1 MVNAELDHIV
11 IVAPTLT
18 AGGDF
23 VARMLGVRT
32 IPGGEHALMG
42 THNLLL
48 RLGDATYLEVIAIN
62 PAATAPGRA
71 RWFGLDWLSADAEP
85 RLATWVAR
93 TSDIERVSASALT
106 PIGGIE
112 TMRRGSLQWRITIP
126 ADGGL
131 VHGGLVPA
139 LIQWHSP
146 VHPAADMPDSGCSLE
161 ALEAYTSNPG
171 LLRDQL
177 VSLAL
182 GDAVAISPCRAMDP
196 PRLVAHINTPA
207 GKRLLA
213 A

>member
-1 MVNAELDHIV
+1 MIRAELDHIV

-18 AGGDF
+18 EGGDF
-23 VARMLGVRT
+23 IARTLGVHM

-48 RLGDATYLEVIAIN
+48 RLGETTYLEVIAIN
-62 PAATAPGRA
+62 PAAVAPGRP
-71 RWFGLDWLSADAEP
+71 RWFGLDWLTADDEP

-93 TSDIERVSASALT
+93 TSAIEGLSASALT
-106 PIGGIE
+106 ASGGIE
-112 TMRRGSLQWRITIP
+112 TMTRGSLQWRITIP

-146 VHPAADMPDSGCSLE
+146 VHPAADMPDSGCSLK
-161 ALEAYTSNPG
+161 ALEAFTSNPR

-177 VSLAL
+177 LSLAL
-182 GDAVAISPCRAMDP
+182 GDVVAISPCRGPDP

-213 A
+213 G